1 MEYKLEHGTL
11 RLDKVLS
18 DLDKL
23 VLDFVSV
30 LVDSKIRYVIISGY
44 VAIFFGRSRTTED
57 TDVFVEKMGRKKFN
71 AFYSKLIGNGYW
83 VINAANE
90 AEAFDLLMDSLAIR
104 AAKKDNVVPNFEIKL
119 PKKDTDFFSLD
130 NAMKVVVNG
139 KTLLMSPFEMQIPF
153 KLWLGSEKDI
163 EDAVHLY
170 TLFNDRLDKRLMAR
184 VGSRLG
190 VKGKMVEYGIK

>member
-104 AAKKDNVVPNFEIKL
+104 AAKKDKVVPNFEIKL

>member
-57 TDVFVEKMGRKKFN
+57 IDVFVEKMGRKKFN
-71 AFYSKLIGNGYW
+71 AFYANLIGNGYW
-83 VINAANE
+83 VINAADE

>member
-57 TDVFVEKMGRKKFN
+57 IDVFVEKMGRKKFN

-104 AAKKDNVVPNFEIKL
+104 AAKKDKVVPNFEIKL

>member
-57 TDVFVEKMGRKKFN
+57 IDVFVEKMGRKKFN

>member
-1 MEYKLEHGTL
+1 M
-11 RLDKVLS
+11 DKVLS

-104 AAKKDNVVPNFEIKL
+104 AAKKDKVVPNFEIKL

-184 VGSRLG
+184 LGSRLG

>member
-104 AAKKDNVVPNFEIKL
+104 AAKKDKVVPNFEIKL

-184 VGSRLG
+184 LGSRLG

>member
-83 VINAANE
+83 VINAADE